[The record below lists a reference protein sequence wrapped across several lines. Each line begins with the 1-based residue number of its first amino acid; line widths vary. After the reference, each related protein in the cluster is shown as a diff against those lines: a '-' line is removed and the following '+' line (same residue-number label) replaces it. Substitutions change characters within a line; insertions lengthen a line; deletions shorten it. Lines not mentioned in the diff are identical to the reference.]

1 MAIRLHTGKR
11 NKLIVESDDYTL
23 GGSMEIIDG
32 ASTGVMKYV
41 QIHLGDYWLYIDR
54 KDIIKAYDFLN
65 RIEND
70 RRRNG

>member
-32 ASTGVMKYV
+32 VSTEVMKYV

-54 KDIIKAYDFLN
+54 EDLIKAYEFMMKP
-65 RIEND
+65 
-70 RRRNG
+70 RRT